1 MMNNDSEMMTNHLEE
16 VIAHLEETRED
27 LRKTR
32 VELIEARMQRLEDEH
47 RLTDALAQIAMLKK
61 SATDAVLAMREY
73 LFMWLTPENQ
83 ERVKRMMKYYQYAD
97 QVRLMSAMLA
107 YLMFG
112 ESRKLPR
119 EVERWH
125 MKLISEYIDD
135 DMISLPVHTKLVTLF
150 KKYGLFE
157 KIDAETLADQ
167 A

>member
-1 MMNNDSEMMTNHLEE
+1 MNNEIEVMTGNLEE
-16 VIAHLEETRED
+16 VLDHLEETRDE
-27 LRKTR
+27 LRGTR
-32 VELIEARMQRLEDEH
+32 VELIEARMQRLEAEQ
-47 RLTDALAQIAMLKK
+47 RLTDALAQVSMLKK
-61 SATDAVLAMREY
+61 RATEAVVGMREY

-112 ESRKLPR
+112 EQRKLPR

-125 MKLISEYIDD
+125 MKLICEYIDD

-157 KIDAETLADQ
+157 KIDAETVAEQ

>member
-1 MMNNDSEMMTNHLEE
+1 MMNNEIEVMTGNLEE
-16 VIAHLEETRED
+16 VLDHLEETRNE
-27 LRKTR
+27 LRGTR
-32 VELIEARMQRLEDEH
+32 VELIEARMQRLEAEQ
-47 RLTDALAQIAMLKK
+47 RLTDALAQVALLKK
-61 SATDAVLAMREY
+61 NATDAVVGMREY

>member
-1 MMNNDSEMMTNHLEE
+1 MNNEIEVMTGNLEE
-16 VIAHLEETRED
+16 VLDHLEETRNE
-27 LRKTR
+27 LRGTR
-32 VELIEARMQRLEDEH
+32 VELIEARMQRLEAEQ

-61 SATDAVLAMREY
+61 SATDAVLAMCEF

-112 ESRKLPR
+112 ESPKLPR

-135 DMISLPVHTKLVTLF
+135 DMISLPVHTRLVTLF